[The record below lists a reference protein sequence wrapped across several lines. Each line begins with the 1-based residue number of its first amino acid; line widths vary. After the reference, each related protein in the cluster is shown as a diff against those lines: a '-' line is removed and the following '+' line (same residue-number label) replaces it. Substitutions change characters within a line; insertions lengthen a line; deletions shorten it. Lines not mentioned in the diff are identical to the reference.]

1 MAAIN
6 SVGAFVLFLG
16 KLTVVVATVFI
27 GIEIV
32 DLSDPLDEAT
42 GRRLKYEWAPVVVGG
57 VIAYIIADCFIA
69 VYGVRQEKSTNIQ
82 ISKMTCFFR

>member
-32 DLSDPLDEAT
+32 DLSDPRDEAT

-69 VYGVRQEKSTNIQ
+69 VYGVRQEKKQ
-82 ISKMTCFFR
+82 IFRLAK